1 MYSRFFIFLCLL
13 FMIIILVSISYSIQ
27 LHTVK
32 KNIQESFLFSKFTKC
47 SEATNLA
54 PPTSMDSK
62 LMIQKTEGNLPI
74 SQYHVFSSWNTAC
87 SGKFVSTQ
95 QILNVLS
102 TGCRFLD
109 FPITNINGEPMIC
122 SPQFT
127 NDVSDNFIS
136 LNTAIKTVVENAF
149 QNYITIN
156 YNCNN
161 KTNTN
166 NKFNSQK
173 YTLKNSQDPLFI
185 QLRFPKIDKEKIEND
200 GEKNIISPIT
210 NEYLNK
216 VAEYVGYAIKGLQY
230 QNASLTYKL
239 TPDTTLQKLVKSV
252 ILLVDMTSISNAMF
266 EDSELSNIA
275 NIVVGESSGMM
286 MYPFQVLLKATPKNI
301 PSIQN
306 PNPSSNFSFNMA
318 IPDSKYNIE
327 PSIEQVMEL
336 AAYHNVQFVP
346 FLFYR
351 SSALLSDYIR
361 FFQKKQT
368 AFLSIKS
375 LTKYLLQDSEQAVMR

>member
-13 FMIIILVSISYSIQ
+13 FMIIILVSISYSVQ

-47 SEATNLA
+47 SEATKLA

-62 LMIQKTEGNLPI
+62 LIIQNTEGNLPI

-127 NDVSDNFIS
+127 NDVSNNFIS
-136 LNTAIKTVVENAF
+136 LNTAIKTSIENAF

-161 KTNTN
+161 QTNTN
-166 NKFNSQK
+166 NIFNSQK
-173 YTLKNSQDPLFI
+173 YTLKNFQDPLFI
-185 QLRFPKIDKEKIEND
+185 QLRFPKIDDEN
-200 GEKNIISPIT
+200 ITTSPIT
-210 NEYLNK
+210 NDYLNK

-230 QNASLTYKL
+230 QNASSTYKL
-239 TPDTTLQKLVKSV
+239 TPDTTLQDLVKSV
-252 ILLVDMTSISNAMF
+252 ILLVDITFISNAMF
-266 EDSELSNIA
+266 EDSELSNIT
-275 NIVVGESSGMM
+275 NIVVGQSSGMM
-286 MYPFQVLLKATPKNI
+286 MYPFQVLLKSTPKNI

-306 PNPSSNFSFNMA
+306 LNSSSNFSFNMA

-336 AAYHNVQFVP
+336 AAYYNVQFVP

-351 SSALLSDYIR
+351 SSSLLSDYIN

-375 LTKYLLQDSEQAVMR
+375 LTKYLLQDSQQAVMR

>member
-13 FMIIILVSISYSIQ
+13 FMIIILVSISYSVQ

-47 SEATNLA
+47 SEATKLA

-62 LMIQKTEGNLPI
+62 LIIQNTEGNLPI

-136 LNTAIKTVVENAF
+136 LNTAIKTSIENAF

-161 KTNTN
+161 QTNTN

-173 YTLKNSQDPLFI
+173 YTLKNFQDPLFI
-185 QLRFPKIDKEKIEND
+185 QLRFPKIDDEN
-200 GEKNIISPIT
+200 ITTSPIT
-210 NEYLNK
+210 NDYLNK

-230 QNASLTYKL
+230 QNASSTYKL
-239 TPDTTLQKLVKSV
+239 TPDTTLQDLVKSV
-252 ILLVDMTSISNAMF
+252 ILLVDITSISNAMF

-275 NIVVGESSGMM
+275 NIIVGQSSGMM
-286 MYPFQVLLKATPKNI
+286 MYPFQVLLKSTPKII

-306 PNPSSNFSFNMA
+306 LNPNSNFSFNMA

-327 PSIEQVMEL
+327 PNIEQVMEL
-336 AAYHNVQFVP
+336 AAYYNVQFVP

-351 SSALLSDYIR
+351 SSSLLSDYIN

-375 LTKYLLQDSEQAVMR
+375 LTKYLLQDSQQAVMR

>member
-27 LHTVK
+27 LNTIK
-32 KNIQESFLFSKFTKC
+32 QYDKNNNNNNKEGFFLSKFTKC

-54 PPTSMDSK
+54 PPTTMDSK
-62 LMIQKTEGNLPI
+62 LIIQNTEGNLPI

-136 LNTAIKTVVENAF
+136 LNTAIQTAIDNAF

-173 YTLKNSQDPLFI
+173 YTLKNFQDPLFI
-185 QLRFPKIDKEKIEND
+185 QLRFPKIDDEN
-200 GEKNIISPIT
+200 ITTSPIT
-210 NEYLNK
+210 NDYLNK

-230 QNASLTYKL
+230 QNASSTYKL
-239 TPDTTLQKLVKSV
+239 TPDTTLQDLAQSV
-252 ILLVDMTSISNAMF
+252 VLLVDNTSISSGMF
-266 EDSELSNIA
+266 DDSELSNIA
-275 NIVVGESSGMM
+275 NIIVGESSGMM
-286 MYPFQVLLKATPKNI
+286 MYPFRVLLKSTPKNI

-306 PNPSSNFSFNMA
+306 PTPSSNSLNMA

-327 PSIEQVMEL
+327 PTIEQVMEL

-351 SSALLSDYIR
+351 TTSLLSDYIN

-375 LTKYLLQDSEQAVMR
+375 LTKYLLQDSEQAVMG

>member
-13 FMIIILVSISYSIQ
+13 FMIIILVSISYSVQ

-47 SEATNLA
+47 SEATKLA

-62 LMIQKTEGNLPI
+62 LIIQNTEGNLPI

-127 NDVSDNFIS
+127 NDVSNNFIS
-136 LNTAIKTVVENAF
+136 LNTAIKTSIENAF

-161 KTNTN
+161 QTNTN
-166 NKFNSQK
+166 NIFNSQK
-173 YTLKNSQDPLFI
+173 YTLKNFQDPLFI
-185 QLRFPKIDKEKIEND
+185 QLRFPKIDDEN
-200 GEKNIISPIT
+200 ITTSPIT
-210 NEYLNK
+210 NDYLNK

-230 QNASLTYKL
+230 QNASSTYKL
-239 TPDTTLQKLVKSV
+239 TPDTTLQDLVKSV
-252 ILLVDMTSISNAMF
+252 ILLVDITFISNAMF
-266 EDSELSNIA
+266 EDSELSNIT
-275 NIVVGESSGMM
+275 NIVVGQSSGMM
-286 MYPFQVLLKATPKNI
+286 MYPFQVLLKSTPKNI

-306 PNPSSNFSFNMA
+306 LNSSSNFSFNMA
-318 IPDSKYNIE
+318 IPDSKFNIE

-336 AAYHNVQFVP
+336 AAYYNVQFVP

-351 SSALLSDYIR
+351 SSSLLSDYIN

-375 LTKYLLQDSEQAVMR
+375 LTKYLLQDSQQAVMR

>member
-13 FMIIILVSISYSIQ
+13 FMIIILVSISYSVQ

-47 SEATNLA
+47 SEATKLA

-62 LMIQKTEGNLPI
+62 LIIQNTEGNLPI

-127 NDVSDNFIS
+127 NDVSNNFIS
-136 LNTAIKTVVENAF
+136 LNTAIKTSIENAF

-161 KTNTN
+161 QTNTN
-166 NKFNSQK
+166 NIFNSQK
-173 YTLKNSQDPLFI
+173 YTLKNFQDPLFI
-185 QLRFPKIDKEKIEND
+185 QLRFPKIDDEN
-200 GEKNIISPIT
+200 ITTSPIT
-210 NEYLNK
+210 NDYLNK

-230 QNASLTYKL
+230 QNASSTYKL
-239 TPDTTLQKLVKSV
+239 TPDTTLQDLVKSV
-252 ILLVDMTSISNAMF
+252 ILLVDITFISNAMF
-266 EDSELSNIA
+266 EDSELSNIT
-275 NIVVGESSGMM
+275 NIVVGQSSGMM
-286 MYPFQVLLKATPKNI
+286 MYPFQVLLKSTPKNI
-301 PSIQN
+301 PSIQHLN
-306 PNPSSNFSFNMA
+306 SSSKFSFNMA
-318 IPDSKYNIE
+318 IPDSKFNIE

-336 AAYHNVQFVP
+336 AAYYNVQFVP

-351 SSALLSDYIR
+351 SSSLLSDYIN

-375 LTKYLLQDSEQAVMR
+375 LTKYLLQDSQQAVMR